1 MAKAPLEK
9 TALRWNTTQY
19 RELQEDLARFQRRAR
34 GKRLRDLAELG
45 LLAEQR
51 GFLIDRVGERP
62 RLKAMDSIL
71 ISKPADPAPPGAQDQ
86 DVNEDLD
93 PVMQDLLSQFMPKD
107 EGARFD
113 DAGRQ

>member
-9 TALRWNTTQY
+9 TALRWNTTQHL
-19 RELQEDLARFQRRAR
+19 ELQVDLARFQRRAR

-51 GFLIDRVGERP
+51 GFVIDRAGDSP

-71 ISKPADPAPPGAQDQ
+71 ISKSSEPRPAHAYEP
-86 DVNEDLD
+86 DVHEDHD

-107 EGARFD
+107 EGVRFD
-113 DAGRQ
+113 DTDRQ

>member
-1 MAKAPLEK
+1 MAKFPLET
-9 TALRWNTTQY
+9 TAMRWNATQY
-19 RELQEDLARFQRRAR
+19 RELQKDLARFQRRAR

-51 GFLIDRVGERP
+51 GFVIDRAGESP

-71 ISKPADPAPPGAQDQ
+71 ISKPLDPVQSNSQEQGPD
-86 DVNEDLD
+86 EELD